1 MIYLGKSRD
10 NCKKLKNKVIIMQI
24 KLSNQDQGCKTLQ
37 IID

>member
-1 MIYLGKSRD
+1 MVYLGKSRD

-24 KLSNQDQGCKTLQ
+24 KLSNQGCKTLQ

>member
-10 NCKKLKNKVIIMQI
+10 NCKKLKNKVIITQI
-24 KLSNQDQGCKTLQ
+24 KLRNQGCKTLQ